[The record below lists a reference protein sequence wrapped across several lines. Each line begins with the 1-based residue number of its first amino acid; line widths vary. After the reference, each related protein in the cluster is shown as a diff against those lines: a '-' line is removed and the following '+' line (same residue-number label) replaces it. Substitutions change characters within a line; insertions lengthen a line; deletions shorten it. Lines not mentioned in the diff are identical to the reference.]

1 MTGRQF
7 LAHAGGAF
15 LLLFSWSGQAEDKQ
29 DTNVSQ
35 LITAGG
41 TLTDIVFALGKDDRL
56 IGVDT
61 SSTSP
66 AAVNRLPKV
75 GYYRNL
81 SAEGVLSFEPEHLW
95 VLEGGGS
102 DKVLQQIER
111 AGVSVVVFDKP
122 TSLQELYGLI
132 ENMADRFGAQAE
144 GKQVIAGIKSDLTT
158 SSRKEPLTA
167 LFVLQASERG
177 VVAAGKDTVPDLLF
191 SYSDINN
198 VFSHTGFKT
207 VSTEY
212 LLAEQPDFLVAPE
225 HVVESHGSKE
235 AFCQAQA
242 LKLLEAGKNCRVLVM
257 DSLLALGMTTRIAEA
272 QQVVAEF
279 ANEIAAGRE

>member
-1 MTGRQF
+1 MTARQF
-7 LAHAGGAF
+7 LVHAGTAF
-15 LLLFSWSGQAEDKQ
+15 LLLVSFSGQAEDKLEA
-29 DTNVSQ
+29 DVSK

-41 TLTDIVFALGKDDRL
+41 TLTDIVFALNREDRL

-66 AAVNRLPKV
+66 VAVNRLPKV

-102 DKVLQQIER
+102 DRVLNQIER
-111 AGVSVVVFDKP
+111 VGVSVVLFDKP
-122 TSLQELYGLI
+122 TSLQGLYQLI
-132 ENMADRFGAQAE
+132 EDIAVRLEAE
-144 GKQVIAGIKSDLTT
+144 TEGQDVIARIQADLTT
-158 SSRKEPLTA
+158 ITGEQSLTG

-191 SYSDINN
+191 SYSNIGN
-198 VFSHTGFKT
+198 VFSHSGFKT

-212 LLAEQPDFLVAPE
+212 LLVEQPDFLVAPE
-225 HVVESHGSKE
+225 HVVKSHGSKE
-235 AFCQAQA
+235 TFCQAQA
-242 LKLLEAGKNCRVLVM
+242 LKLLEAGRNCRVLVM
-257 DSLLALGMTTRIAEA
+257 DSLLALGMTTRVAEA

-279 ANEIAAGRE
+279 ARKIAVGKE